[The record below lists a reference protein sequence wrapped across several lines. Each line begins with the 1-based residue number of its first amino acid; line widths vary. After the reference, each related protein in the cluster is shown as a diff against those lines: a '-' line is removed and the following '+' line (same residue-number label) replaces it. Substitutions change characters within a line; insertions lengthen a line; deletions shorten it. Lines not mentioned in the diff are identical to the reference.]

1 MSSAVLLSVAKRPP
15 SDLAAHLRELAD
27 SVDAGQVLE
36 YICCYT
42 FNDEFCFKFGAS
54 KLNGIAMASML
65 HSEALERMR
74 E

>member
-1 MSSAVLLSVAKRPP
+1 MSSAVLLSVTKRPP
-15 SDLAAHLRELAD
+15 SDLAAHLCALAA
-27 SVDAGQVLE
+27 SVDAGEVLE

-54 KLNGIAMASML
+54 KLNSIAMASML
-65 HSEALERMR
+65 HREALENMR